1 MLCDLVGLIVI
12 LTWLLLYET
21 YSELLLKNRI
31 RFRYY
36 SQYIPYGPL
45 ISENTSDECVAKSS
59 GEFCVEKFLILLCQS
74 RSTLVNS
81 LFGILSTS
89 TSCCKSPA
97 GMSFECLRKY
107 CPTLWAVALCV
118 SFYGARGMRRC
129 CNS

>member
-12 LTWLLLYET
+12 LIWLLLYET

-59 GEFCVEKFLILLCQS
+59 SEFCVS
-74 RSTLVNS
+74 RKISDIVVS
-81 LFGILSTS
+81 
-89 TSCCKSPA
+89 
-97 GMSFECLRKY
+97 
-107 CPTLWAVALCV
+107 VALNTSQFIIWYSV
-118 SFYGARGMRRC
+118 HVYFML
-129 CNS
+129 